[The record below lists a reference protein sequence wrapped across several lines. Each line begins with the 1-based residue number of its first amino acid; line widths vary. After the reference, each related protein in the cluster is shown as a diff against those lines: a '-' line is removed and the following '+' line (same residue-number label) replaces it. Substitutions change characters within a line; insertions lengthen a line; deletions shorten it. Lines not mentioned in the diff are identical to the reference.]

1 MNTRKR
7 IERLEAAVIR
17 QGWGAMAARMDERL
31 RDMPEPQLTALRQA
45 LEAYCRDGTETP
57 GLIETLKELTR

>member
-7 IERLEAAVIR
+7 IEQLEAAAIR
-17 QGWGAMAARMDERL
+17 QGWDVMAARLDERL

-45 LEAYCRDGTETP
+45 LEAYCRTGEETP

>member
-7 IERLEAAVIR
+7 IEQLEAAAIR
-17 QGWGAMAARMDERL
+17 QGWDVMAARLDERL

-57 GLIETLKELTR
+57 GLIETLKELTQ